1 MASAA
6 SSAQGAHETDPEKV
20 KLVTVLS
27 IDGGGVRGII
37 PATILAFLEEKLQE
51 LDGPDARIADYFDV
65 VAGTST
71 GGLLAA
77 MLTAPG
83 LQDHDGRRRPLFDA
97 KDLAQFYID
106 HSPKIFPQKNWILSK
121 IAGTLRMVRGPKYDG
136 KYLHG
141 LLRQHLGDMRL
152 DKALTNVVIPTFD
165 IALLQPTIFSSFEL
179 KRRPSKNALLADIC
193 ISTSAAP
200 TFFPAH
206 YFETEDGDGRTR
218 AFNLV
223 DGGLA
228 ANNPT
233 LCAMGQVSKDIILG
247 DDDFFPV
254 KPADYGKFMV
264 ISVGCGS
271 NRDRRYS
278 AKAAAKWGI
287 FNWLIKDGTAPIIDM
302 FNSASADMVDIHL
315 CVLFRALH
323 SSENYLRIQYDQ
335 LTGSAGSIDDCS
347 KENMDKLVQIG
358 KDLLSQNV
366 SRVDL
371 ETGKNKD
378 VPSAGTNAEQLA
390 KFAKQLSDERR
401 RRQELSK

>member
-1 MASAA
+1 LSA
-6 SSAQGAHETDPEKV
+6 
-20 KLVTVLS
+20 
-27 IDGGGVRGII
+27 
-37 PATILAFLEEKLQE
+37 
-51 LDGPDARIADYFDV
+51 DACPGFESFD
-65 VAGTST
+65 
-71 GGLLAA
+71 
-77 MLTAPG
+77 
-83 LQDHDGRRRPLFDA
+83 Q
-97 KDLAQFYID
+97 
-106 HSPKIFPQKNWILSK
+106 
-121 IAGTLRMVRGPKYDG
+121 
-136 KYLHG
+136 
-141 LLRQHLGDMRL
+141 
-152 DKALTNVVIPTFD
+152 
-165 IALLQPTIFSSFEL
+165 L
-179 KRRPSKNALLADIC
+179 KHQPSKNALLADIT

-206 YFETEDGDGRTR
+206 YFETKDEDGKTR

-228 ANNPT
+228 ANNPVSTHTVPCARQAVHVNAFTDLVVRMQT
-233 LCAMGQVSKDIILG
+233 LCAMSQVSRDIILG
-247 DDDFFPV
+247 DDCFFPV
-254 KPADYGKFMV
+254 KPVDYGKFMV

-271 NRDRRYS
+271 NRDQRYS

-315 CVLFRALH
+315 CVLFRALR

-358 KDLLSQNV
+358 KDLLGQNV

-371 ETGKNKD
+371 ETGKNVE
-378 VPSAGTNAEQLA
+378 VPGAGTNAEQLA

-401 RRQELSK
+401 RRQKLSK